1 MIIFGLD
8 GTLANCEHRRH
19 FVDRDKAAEKGI
31 CYEEVEY
38 TFGGVQNGPWVLS
51 NNPDRL
57 WKPDWT
63 SFYEACDKD
72 EPIEPVIEILDG
84 IYQNN
89 VNFWNQVQIWSGR
102 CESVREKT
110 LKWLEENVLW
120 DNLGSQITLKMRPI
134 GDSTPDDQLKEKWL
148 DELIKND
155 PNTYDVCGSDLIHR
169 PFPIEMVFDDRPKV
183 VRMWRNRGIFVFNCA
198 QNDEEF

>member
-1 MIIFGLD
+1 MIVFDLD

-63 SFYEACDKD
+63 SFYEACEYD
-72 EPIEPVIEILDG
+72 EPIEAT
-84 IYQNN
+84 IYIIQKLSENNN
-89 VNFWNQVQIWSGR
+89 VEIWSDR
-102 CESVREKT
+102 CESVRKKTEKWMQNHMPG
-110 LKWLEENVLW
+110 LSFIK
-120 DNLGSQITLKMRPI
+120 LKMRPI

-148 DELIKND
+148 NELIKND

-169 PFPIEMVFDDRPKV
+169 PFPIKMVFDDRPTV
-183 VRMWRNRGIFVFNCA
+183 VDMYRKHGIFVFNCA